1 MLRDL
6 DHDQK
11 LKWFDKWD
19 QIFLNDNP
27 RYQHEKFKAFV
38 FETVENLRD
47 ERKRQLVHQ
56 DEF

>member
-1 MLRDL
+1 MLL
-6 DHDQK
+6 ELPTVEK
-11 LKWFDKWD
+11 EKWFDKWD